1 MFGVLVIILC
11 PDRVAVLDF
20 STGEVQ
26 GIAHS
31 FFARFGSC
39 SARGER
45 HPISSASS
53 GEGGTCSERGK
64 KNERETRKLR
74 CAKPSA
80 PKSSRQRMKPI
91 LDWTK
96 SKAEAYTPGAARS
109 APSRLHSVFAFS
121 PGISET
127 ACCGRRSGSQP
138 PFDAC
143 FGHQRSLLPTAFPN
157 RIYVVSIQG
166 DDVRFGS

>member
-1 MFGVLVIILC
+1 MFGVLVVILC
-11 PDRVAVLDF
+11 PDRVADLGF
-20 STGEVQ
+20 STGERQAPLIVSLRVL
-26 GIAHS
+26 GAVRLGAS
-31 FFARFGSC
+31 DTRFPALRAARA
-39 SARGER
+39 ARAR
-45 HPISSASS
+45 
-53 GEGGTCSERGK
+53 SEE

-96 SKAEAYTPGAARS
+96 SKAEAYAPGAARR

-121 PGISET
+121 AGISET

>member
-64 KNERETRKLR
+64 KRKRDEKTALRKAQRAEVEPPTDETNPR
-74 CAKPSA
+74 
-80 PKSSRQRMKPI
+80 
-91 LDWTK
+91 LDEK
-96 SKAEAYTPGAARS
+96 QS
-109 APSRLHSVFAFS
+109 
-121 PGISET
+121 
-127 ACCGRRSGSQP
+127 
-138 PFDAC
+138 
-143 FGHQRSLLPTAFPN
+143 
-157 RIYVVSIQG
+157 
-166 DDVRFGS
+166 